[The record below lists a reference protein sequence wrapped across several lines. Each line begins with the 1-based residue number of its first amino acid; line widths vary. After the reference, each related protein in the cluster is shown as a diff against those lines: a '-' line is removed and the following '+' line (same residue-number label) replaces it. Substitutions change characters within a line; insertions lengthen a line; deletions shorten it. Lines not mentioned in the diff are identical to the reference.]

1 MDDII
6 VNVHTNKSRRSFVK
20 LFFNVKH
27 HLLLRSRGAEC
38 PLMVPLKGLK
48 DRKSRRLPTV
58 LCCVRRP
65 VGRRRSL
72 LLESWFST
80 KKNTIPK
87 KYISVKKNCSNIII
101 KNNMV
106 KTQISSFS
114 NPSQIL
120 FGSKCGSIITS
131 AKVVVFR

>member
-6 VNVHTNKSRRSFVK
+6 VNVHTTNKSRNFVK

-58 LCCVRRP
+58 CAVCT
-65 VGRRRSL
+65 SSCWKK
-72 LLESWFST
+72 EKST
-80 KKNTIPK
+80 ARIVVKHEE
-87 KYISVKKNCSNIII
+87 KYNS
-101 KNNMV
+101 
-106 KTQISSFS
+106 
-114 NPSQIL
+114 
-120 FGSKCGSIITS
+120 
-131 AKVVVFR
+131 